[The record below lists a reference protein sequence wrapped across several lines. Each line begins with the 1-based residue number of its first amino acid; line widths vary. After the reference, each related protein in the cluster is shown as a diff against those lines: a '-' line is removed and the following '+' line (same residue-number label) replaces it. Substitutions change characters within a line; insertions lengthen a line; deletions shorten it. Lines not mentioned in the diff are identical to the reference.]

1 MSKPVREKMYPL
13 IAQKQKGE
21 YCVYCKKDLFILKE
35 CGRSPILY
43 IDHIDN
49 NDDNN
54 HPSNLQLL
62 CVSCNTTKNHP
73 SKEIF
78 IRSPTPE
85 YRDSK
90 KNQIAFRNMVF
101 GKLITEEH
109 RNGLQVDRLVNN
121 AAERLDCSQ
130 QAIKNYILK
139 MTSDEGMYTIETRLD
154 GEDYLVFKEEYR

>member
-1 MSKPVREKMYPL
+1 
-13 IAQKQKGE
+13 
-21 YCVYCKKDLFILKE
+21 
-35 CGRSPILY
+35 
-43 IDHIDN
+43 
-49 NDDNN
+49 
-54 HPSNLQLL
+54 
-62 CVSCNTTKNHP
+62 
-73 SKEIF
+73 
-78 IRSPTPE
+78 
-85 YRDSK
+85 
-90 KNQIAFRNMVF
+90 MVF